1 MKNILLAV
9 VVASFAITD
18 AAAQPRNRSRDS
30 LGVIPWRAAVKNAP
44 VLTGRA
50 EPRIIV
56 PHEQPLCFP
65 FEFDL
70 KINIPGKTV
79 EQAMFINS
87 TTGVIGYLPPSDRGL
102 VNMLFPELAD
112 FSFYIMSLKGN
123 IYHYFTRKG
132 KRNVIEKW
140 VSTGNTNT
148 DPYRM
153 ATIDVSRP
161 ADLQR
166 KGVTAP
172 YCNGTMTAMAYRF
185 SSSPDMTWYL
195 YGDRFP
201 EKLHPR
207 KFLGNFGVGYLY
219 TDEGL
224 YIITEIQASSFTC
237 RVTDIQIMNTC
248 LNTSEFKVMEEEY
261 AQGQTA
267 ALQKEKEQ
275 LERQSAGGTCA
286 SEQAILLNF
295 RKEQQRKKEEALR
308 QSRTANAHQNVN
320 VQKSMLSMMDPLAVV
335 QENILSTK
343 LSICKVQHAPQ
354 VTSRTTARLNC
365 LSNQLSALTRLEAQ
379 MRALDARYIND
390 PGKAYA
396 EKSKL
401 FMQNQPGGCD

>member
-1 MKNILLAV
+1 MKNILLAFV
-9 VVASFAITD
+9 LVGLVITD
-18 AAAQPRNRSRDS
+18 ATAQPRNRSRDS

-44 VLTGRA
+44 VLTGHS

-87 TTGVIGYLPPSDRGL
+87 NTGVIGYLPPAEGGL

-123 IYHYFTRKG
+123 TFHYSTRKG
-132 KRNVIEKW
+132 KNNIIEKW

-185 SSSPDMTWYL
+185 ASSPDMTWYL

-224 YIITEIQASSFTC
+224 YIVTEIQASSYSC
-237 RVTDIQIMNTC
+237 RVTDILIMNTC
-248 LNTSEFKVMEEEY
+248 LNTSEFKVMEDEY
-261 AQGQTA
+261 VRGQTI
-267 ALQKEKEQ
+267 ALQKEKEK
-275 LERQSAGGTCA
+275 LESQSVSGPCA
-286 SEQAILLNF
+286 SEQAILLTF

-308 QSRTANAHQNVN
+308 GAGTGNIHQNIN
-320 VQKSMLSMMDPLAVV
+320 AQKSMLSMMDPLALV
-335 QENILSTK
+335 QENILSAK
-343 LSICKVQHAPQ
+343 VSICKIQHAPRA
-354 VTSRTTARLNC
+354 TSRSTARLSC
-365 LSNQLSALTRLEAQ
+365 LTNRLSTLMRLEAQ
-379 MRALDARYIND
+379 MRALDAQYVNE

-401 FMQNQPGGCD
+401 YMQNLPGECD